1 MTQLLLASPL
11 AERVIA
17 AAIRAFPD
25 ECCGLIAGRR
35 DASSLHVLSVHETDN
50 LAEEKKRSFLID
62 PAAQFALLRAS
73 REGDAEIIGCFHS
86 HPNGRAEPSERDR
99 AEAADD
105 GFVWLIA
112 AGNAQEGFR
121 LRAFLFDAEAK
132 VFTPLAIAEPAGL
145 P

>member
-1 MTQLLLASPL
+1 MTQLLLSGPL

-17 AAIRAFPD
+17 AAIRAYPD

-35 DASSLHVLSVHETDN
+35 DAAGIRVLSVHETDN
-50 LAEEKKRSFLID
+50 LAEEKKRGFLID

-73 REGDAEIIGCFHS
+73 REGDAEVIGCFHS

-112 AGNAQEGFR
+112 AGNAQEGFSI
-121 LRAFLFDAEAK
+121 RAYLFDADTRL
-132 VFTPLAIAEPAGL
+132 FTPLAIAEPAAL